1 MHGGYVVLVLVVD
14 LLDAESPRIQ
24 ILETLDTSLKVRG
37 NLLLFFE
44 IGIKS
49 RLLVLQLLEAFR
61 PPCAILRQEEGAPCF
76 LLGCISLAGLGGSN
90 DLARSADLMHIRDHV
105 VFGGLRG
112 CSALEALAL
121 RLELFRG
128 LPFSRIGF
136 GLDYFSGFGAL
147 EFCHLLLD
155 VA

>member
-1 MHGGYVVLVLVVD
+1 LHLEVVMRGGYVVLVLIVD
-14 LLDAESPRIQ
+14 LLNADSPGVQ
-24 ILETLDTSLKVRG
+24 VLEAFDTNLKVRG
-37 NLLLFFE
+37 HSVLFFE

-49 RLLVLQLLEAFR
+49 LLLVPQLLEAFR

-90 DLARSADLMHIRDHV
+90 DLARSADLMRIRDHI
-105 VFGGLRG
+105 VFGGLGG

-128 LPFSRIGF
+128 LPFSRSGS
-136 GLDYFSGFGAL
+136 GLITSVVSAL
-147 EFCHLLLD
+147 
-155 VA
+155 

>member
-24 ILETLDTSLKVRG
+24 ILEALDTSLKVRG
-37 NLLLFFE
+37 NLLLIFE

-49 RLLVLQLLEAFR
+49 LLLVLQLLEAFR

-90 DLARSADLMHIRDHV
+90 GLARSAACMRIGDHV
-105 VFGGLRG
+105 VFGGLGG

-121 RLELFRG
+121 RLELLRG
-128 LPFSRIGF
+128 LPLSRSGF
-136 GLDYFSGFGAL
+136 GLGCFSGFGAL
-147 EFCHLLLD
+147 GFCHFLLD
-155 VA
+155 FA